1 MRSWYLGRPT
11 VWHAASTPKGIFKA
25 SIAGSLRPASSIIPR
40 SNVSISHIDRT
51 GEHSG
56 VSSSLT
62 KCRSLTASYRTS
74 IHKNRY
80 IYGVL
85 HRWTCSRRRIYSRY
99 SRNRLFAKWVIRRS
113 LVGHCYKWQPRASMH
128 PADGL
133 HACNTQSNP
142 KYMISKQSAG
152 TQAHLSRFD
161 NSQRPDTSESL
172 LVKVGERSFHCSNH
186 SDGLNLWAFTD
197 A

>member
-1 MRSWYLGRPT
+1 ML
-11 VWHAASTPKGIFKA
+11 STSHLQPIQQEQIICKMGDKKA
-25 SIAGSLRPASSIIPR
+25 
-40 SNVSISHIDRT
+40 T
-51 GEHSG
+51 GWALLQ
-56 VSSSLT
+56 V
-62 KCRSLTASYRTS
+62 
-74 IHKNRY
+74 N
-80 IYGVL
+80 
-85 HRWTCSRRRIYSRY
+85 
-99 SRNRLFAKWVIRRS
+99 
-113 LVGHCYKWQPRASMH
+113 WQPRASMH

-161 NSQRPDTSESL
+161 NSQRPDTSEGL